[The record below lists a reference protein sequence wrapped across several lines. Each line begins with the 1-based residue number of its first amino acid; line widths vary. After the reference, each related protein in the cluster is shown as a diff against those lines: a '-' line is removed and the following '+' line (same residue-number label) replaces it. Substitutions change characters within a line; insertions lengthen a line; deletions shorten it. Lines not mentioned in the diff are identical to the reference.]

1 MNLVTIVIRLSFTCI
16 KKDHYR
22 NFFHP
27 HHLAIAAIV
36 IKVMAWCSHLF
47 VEMALPQILEEIK
60 KFSLD

>member
-27 HHLAIAAIV
+27 HHLAIAAIM
-36 IKVMAWCSHLF
+36 IKVMAWCSHF
-47 VEMALPQILEEIK
+47 VRGDGLASDFGRNQEI
-60 KFSLD
+60 FT